1 MGDAIAPGAAR
12 HGKVEVELPVSG
24 VIRIERH
31 SEQALLARG
40 TQSRMDVEKRRRIQ
54 LTGGEIQNVNLP
66 GLPHDKQPPSVAGRR
81 RDKDRLR

>member
-1 MGDAIAPGAAR
+1 MAPRAAW
-12 HGKVEVELPVSG
+12 HGKVEVEFPVSG

-40 TQSRMDVEKRRRIQ
+40 TGQSRMDVEKRRRIQ

-66 GLPHDKQPPSVAGRR
+66 GLPHDKQPPSVARRR
-81 RDKDRLR
+81 RDKDRPR